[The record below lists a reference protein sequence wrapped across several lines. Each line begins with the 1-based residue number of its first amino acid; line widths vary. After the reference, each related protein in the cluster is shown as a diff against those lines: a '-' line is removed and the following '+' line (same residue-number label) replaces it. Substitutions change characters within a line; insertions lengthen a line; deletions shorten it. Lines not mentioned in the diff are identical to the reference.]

1 MGKLI
6 VGNWKMNG
14 TRAALSEATALAEAL
29 RARKTG
35 ASAHVVGLC
44 PPATLITA
52 MAHALD
58 GGPVQVGGQDCH
70 VARAGAHTGD
80 ISAEQ
85 LADAG
90 AVMVI
95 IGHSERRQD
104 HGETSATVRA
114 KVEAAWAAGL
124 RAIVCVG
131 ESGAQRQAGQ
141 TLAIIDAQVRES
153 LPKAP
158 SGKLIPDHLVVAYE
172 PVWAIG
178 TGLVPEPSD
187 IIAVHALIR
196 GILRDLYG
204 AAAGAIPILYGGSV
218 KPDNARA
225 LLGLANVDGA
235 LVGGASL
242 QASEFIKIID
252 AA

>member
-1 MGKLI
+1 
-6 VGNWKMNG
+6 
-14 TRAALSEATALAEAL
+14 
-29 RARKTG
+29 
-35 ASAHVVGLC
+35 VGLC
-44 PPATLITA
+44 PPATLIAA
-52 MAHALD
+52 MAAAVA

-70 VARAGAHTGD
+70 VAQSGAHTGD

-90 AVMVI
+90 ASMVI
-95 IGHSERRQD
+95 LGHSERRQD
-104 HGETSATVRA
+104 HGETSATVRG
-114 KVEAAWAAGL
+114 KVEAAWRAGL

-141 TLAIIDAQVRES
+141 TLAIIDAQLRES
-153 LPKAP
+153 LPAAP
-158 SGKLIPDHLVVAYE
+158 SNMDIEDRLVIAYE

-178 TGLVPEPSD
+178 TGLVPEPDD
-187 IIAVHALIR
+187 IVAVHALIR
-196 GILRDLYG
+196 RILRDLYG

-225 LLGLANVDGA
+225 LLGLDNVDGA